1 MAFKRQILI
10 IASIVVFALL
20 WNGLVH
26 FVFLREADLAIVPF
40 GRPPHERSMVLGLG
54 ITVGIAI
61 LFLVSFL
68 QLPHRGVRAG
78 LRHGVFFSLLAGL
91 LVDANQYLLYP
102 LPASLAL
109 KWFAFGFGEFCI
121 YGLIVGWLYPNEVA
135 AQLSHSADARTTRG

>member
-1 MAFKRQILI
+1 MAFKRQLLA

-26 FVFLREADLAIVPF
+26 LFFLREADLAIVAF
-40 GRPPHERSMVLGLG
+40 GRPPQERSMVLGLG
-54 ITVGIAI
+54 ITVGISA

-68 QLPHRGVRAG
+68 QWPHRGVRAG
-78 LRHGVFFSLLAGL
+78 LRHGVFFGLLAGL

-109 KWFAFGFGEFCI
+109 MWFAFGFVEFCI
-121 YGLIVGWLYPNEVA
+121 YGLIVGRIYPNEVA
-135 AQLSHSADARTTRG
+135 AQPHSADARASCG